1 MVEGLPHSFFSRFCR
16 PLLCPCLGCMKN
28 THFYLFKEKFIAW
41 INNKL
46 IVRRPLFL
54 QKYFLSE
61 PGLISGSLLSLWMT
75 KRKDWDRLGA
85 RAFCPK
91 TLHSTRKCITVTSQT
106 FWHHK
111 ALTSIKKSIRDKMS
125 FKKALK
131 TLEIL
136 EKPEVIFNRRL
147 NSNPF
152 HPFKMVGKNS
162 KYFIKYHF
170 RALTWRV
177 IIFAILRGN
186 SRGSFS
192 L

>member
-1 MVEGLPHSFFSRFCR
+1 MVESLPRSFFFSAFLLTSTLSLSRV
-16 PLLCPCLGCMKN
+16 
-28 THFYLFKEKFIAW
+28 HEKHTFLPVQRKVYRV
-41 INNKL
+41 NKL
-46 IVRRPLFL
+46 QTDRTSTVVSSEILSFGTRP
-54 QKYFLSE
+54 YF
-61 PGLISGSLLSLWMT
+61 
-75 KRKDWDRLGA
+75 RKPFVALNDKKERLGA

-91 TLHSTRKCITVTSQT
+91 TLHSASKCITLTSQT
-106 FWHHK
+106 FWYHK
-111 ALTSIKKSIRDKMS
+111 ALTSIKKSIRGKMG

-152 HPFKMVGKNS
+152 HPFKKVGKNS

-177 IIFAILRGN
+177 IIFAILRDN
-186 SRGSFS
+186 SRSNFS